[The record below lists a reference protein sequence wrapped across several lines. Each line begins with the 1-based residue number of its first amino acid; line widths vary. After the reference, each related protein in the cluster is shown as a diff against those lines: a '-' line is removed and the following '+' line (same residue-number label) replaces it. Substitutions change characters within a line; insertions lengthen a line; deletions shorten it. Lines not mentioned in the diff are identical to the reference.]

1 MKLLFTKIFPKNIQE
16 HHPMNLNV
24 LKSPNPTYSQTQH
37 KLQGEAYL
45 KHFIDVYTQRTQTS
59 KRLAQTY
66 RSVLADRRN
75 SDGFHPAFKEMV
87 YPIVGKAAA
96 GSHFWD
102 VDGNEYID
110 LVMGFGV
117 SFFGHN
123 PPFIKEAIAQRLEQ
137 GFHIGPQSDLAGEV
151 AEMISE
157 LTGLERVTFS
167 NTGTEAVMTALRL
180 ARAATGRNK
189 IAMFS
194 GSYHGH
200 FDGTLVQAQTID
212 GILSAIPSARG
223 VPDGM
228 AKDVLVLEYG
238 TPKSLEIIN
247 HHSHELAAVIVEP
260 IQDERPN
267 LQPHEF
273 LKQLRQLTQQAGI
286 ALIFDE
292 MLTGFRIHLGG
303 AQAWFGVQAD
313 IATYGK
319 ILGGG
324 MPIGVIAG
332 QSTYM
337 DQIDGGTWNY
347 EDTSAPQ
354 TKKTFFAGT
363 YCKHPFA
370 MAAAHAVLKYL
381 KQQGPSLQEQLN
393 QRTQQFMEALNTY
406 FDTEGLPL
414 QLANFGS
421 VFNAVSSRSA
431 DSVEQEEDSS
441 GSAGM
446 SLLGYHLCSKGI
458 FIQGS
463 GGILSTAHTDQDLE
477 QIVHAIK
484 QSVIDL
490 QEAGFLP

>member
-1 MKLLFTKIFPKNIQE
+1 
-16 HHPMNLNV
+16 MNLNV
-24 LKSPNPTYSQTQH
+24 LNSPNPTFKQTQP
-37 KLQGEAYL
+37 KLQGQAYL
-45 KHFIDVYTQRTQTS
+45 KNFIDAYNQRTQTS

-75 SDGFHPAFKEMV
+75 SEGFHPAFKEMV
-87 YPIVGKAAA
+87 YPIVGKAAS
-96 GSHFWD
+96 GSRLWD
-102 VDGNEYID
+102 VDRNEYID

-189 IAMFS
+189 IVIFS

-200 FDGTLVQAQTID
+200 FDGTLVQSQTI
-212 GILSAIPSARG
+212 GGTLSTIPSALG
-223 VPDGM
+223 VPDNI

-238 TPKSLEIIN
+238 TPQSLEIIN

-260 IQDERPN
+260 IQDEQPN

-273 LKQLRQLTQQAGI
+273 LKQLRQLTQTAGI

-332 QSTYM
+332 QATYM
-337 DQIDGGTWNY
+337 DLIDGGDWNY
-347 EDTSAPQ
+347 GDASSPQ
-354 TKKTFFAGT
+354 TEKTFFAGT

-393 QRTQQFMEALNTY
+393 QRTQQLIETLNT
-406 FDTEGLPL
+406 FFAAESLPI
-414 QLANFGS
+414 QLASFGS
-421 VFNAVSSRSA
+421 IFNAVSSRSA
-431 DSVEQEEDSS
+431 DPTEQAEEDHSVTAS
-441 GSAGM
+441 M
-446 SLLGYHLCSKGI
+446 SLLGYHLIHKGV
-458 FIQGS
+458 FIQGG
-463 GGILSTAHTDQDLE
+463 GGILSTAHTDNDLD
-477 QIVHAIK
+477 QIIYAIK
-484 QSVIDL
+484 QSVTDL